1 MKKIIA
7 SIVFSF
13 IATCLYS
20 QGFIKSIDT
29 KSFPEVSFV
38 IHSNNPEIQDS
49 TKIQVIEENGKGTSI
64 RLEPLKTNEQG
75 DVSDVLFLWDL
86 KGRESFVPELLA
98 DFFNKMEASDSLRA
112 NVVIFRRN
120 KEGEKVYEPLL
131 ESFTNDSERIRDAIY
146 TEAGK
151 VSSYSSSSSDI
162 IWALDIALDDINN
175 SSKEEGPKAIVLC
188 SEGKNN
194 MDSGFDIS
202 AIVNKARKKRV
213 LIYVVNIEG
222 GEVGTTLSEKLSS
235 ETYGLYLTSE
245 GSFETKEKREKAGN
259 DNFLFSENE
268 TIKLWITDLPKR
280 WVGITYRVTYV
291 SSYKRINQVKPLT
304 VTLGEETF
312 VGSIKVPGVTMGLW
326 IKNHWILFIIILV
339 VTLAVCGV
347 GLFFLIRYLRDVAA
361 DKKEEREKREFEHQR
376 LKSEQETMR
385 RKLEIAENEHRK
397 EQEKELAQKKQAER
411 NERLTSINALM
422 SSKNIRA
429 RVLIITMSDS
439 SEALVT
445 VAETTIGTAEDNMIV
460 ISDPTVSRHHAV
472 LYFDG
477 ERFGIRDL
485 RSTNGIV
492 MNGFKV
498 EDLTLRNGDSVS
510 LGNTTIKIYF

>member
-1 MKKIIA
+1 M
-7 SIVFSF
+7 
-13 IATCLYS
+13 
-20 QGFIKSIDT
+20 
-29 KSFPEVSFV
+29 
-38 IHSNNPEIQDS
+38 
-49 TKIQVIEENGKGTSI
+49 
-64 RLEPLKTNEQG
+64 
-75 DVSDVLFLWDL
+75 
-86 KGRESFVPELLA
+86 
-98 DFFNKMEASDSLRA
+98 
-112 NVVIFRRN
+112 
-120 KEGEKVYEPLL
+120 
-131 ESFTNDSERIRDAIY
+131 
-146 TEAGK
+146 
-151 VSSYSSSSSDI
+151 
-162 IWALDIALDDINN
+162 
-175 SSKEEGPKAIVLC
+175 
-188 SEGKNN
+188 
-194 MDSGFDIS
+194 
-202 AIVNKARKKRV
+202 
-213 LIYVVNIEG
+213 
-222 GEVGTTLSEKLSS
+222 
-235 ETYGLYLTSE
+235 
-245 GSFETKEKREKAGN
+245 
-259 DNFLFSENE
+259 
-268 TIKLWITDLPKR
+268 
-280 WVGITYRVTYV
+280 
-291 SSYKRINQVKPLT
+291 
-304 VTLGEETF
+304 GEETF